1 MQNRNQVNK
10 SSDFAH
16 LRKLNSH
23 GYYPRNSS
31 EFREVEDVFIR
42 PSTTLFDMGKIS
54 PRKENY
60 QSIYTHKKDLSLTTH
75 LYQRNDQIESLD
87 QGKAAEILL
96 KSTRTQIA
104 KKVMKFS
111 YDRPISQVISDF
123 ETNRT

>member
-1 MQNRNQVNK
+1 
-10 SSDFAH
+10 
-16 LRKLNSH
+16 
-23 GYYPRNSS
+23 
-31 EFREVEDVFIR
+31 
-42 PSTTLFDMGKIS
+42 MGKIS